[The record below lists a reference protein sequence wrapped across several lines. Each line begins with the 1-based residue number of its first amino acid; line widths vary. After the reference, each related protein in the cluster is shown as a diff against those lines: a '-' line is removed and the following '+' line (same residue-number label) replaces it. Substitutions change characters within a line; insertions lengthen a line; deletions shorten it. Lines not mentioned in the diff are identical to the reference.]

1 MFANIQMIYLR
12 KGNCFLW
19 KAENMKN
26 DITVHVYNKDGG
38 FKQRH
43 FLLNVSMLICL
54 GKYQLTSLEIA

>member
-1 MFANIQMIYLR
+1 
-12 KGNCFLW
+12 
-19 KAENMKN
+19 MKN